1 MRLYPRLTPLIP
13 ALIALLLAV
22 GLAGC
27 SEPRLTPIPPDGTLL
42 AFGDSL
48 TQGVGADP
56 DDSYP
61 AVLARLSGRTVINA
75 GVSGEVTEEG
85 RARFE
90 ALIEQEQPDLVLLLE
105 GGNDILRNLDP
116 AQTQANL
123 ASMIEQAQAQGIPVV
138 LIGVPR
144 KALFSDVAP
153 LYRELAETYRL
164 VFVESLIADL
174 LRTPAYK
181 ADPIHFNRAGYRA
194 LAEALQAV
202 LIREGAL

>member
-1 MRLYPRLTPLIP
+1 MRLYPRLT
-13 ALIALLLAV
+13 ALIALLLALV
-22 GLAGC
+22 LAGC
-27 SEPRLTPIPPDGTLL
+27 EQPRLTPIPPDGTLL

-75 GVSGEVTEEG
+75 GVSGEVTAEG
-85 RARFE
+85 RARFG

-123 ASMIEQAQAQGIPVV
+123 AAMIEQAQAQGIPVV

-153 LYRELAETYRL
+153 LYRALAETYQL
-164 VFVESLIADL
+164 VFVEELIADL

-181 ADPIHFNRAGYRA
+181 ADPIHFNREGYRA
-194 LAEALQAV
+194 LAEALHAV
-202 LIREGAL
+202 LVREGAL